1 MSTDRETT
9 RIVRGWLEEGVTRL
23 PDPVLDVVLDQ
34 LPATAQRRATWW
46 PARRTSTMNKFL
58 TIGLGAAAVVLV
70 LILGS
75 RLLGSPTTNVGG
87 PADETSTTSPTSTP
101 TPTPSPSPES
111 LLQEGPHLLF
121 AGGAGRV
128 RLTVNIAAPD
138 WYGEPA
144 GGIVVKNDTAEAP
157 DGAGLIVFTG
167 GLIVY
172 GDPCNWSTT
181 RPDIPATTV
190 DELMAALAAQASREA
205 SEPVDITLDGYAGKS
220 ITLHVPDDAVFS
232 TCDQATF
239 GSWGVPGSD
248 PAPFRYH
255 QDPGQIDEV
264 WAVEVDGVLT
274 VIDWAYYEGTPQS
287 VVDELEAIVESS
299 TFD

>member
-1 MSTDRETT
+1 MSTDREST
-9 RIVRGWLEEGVTRL
+9 RIVRSWLEEGVTRL

-46 PARRTSTMNKFL
+46 PARRTSTMNKLL

-70 LILGS
+70 LLLGS

-87 PADETSTTSPTSTP
+87 PADESSITPAPTSTATP
-101 TPTPSPSPES
+101 TTPSPSPEG
-111 LLQEGPHLLF
+111 LLPEGPHVLF
-121 AGGAGRV
+121 DAAAGRV

-172 GDPCNWSTT
+172 GDPCDWSAT
-181 RPDIPATTV
+181 RPEIPATTA
-190 DELMAALAAQASREA
+190 DELMAALAAQASRDA
-205 SEPVDITLDGYAGKS
+205 SEPVDITLDGHAGKS
-220 ITLHVPDDAVFS
+220 ITLHVPDDVVFS
-232 TCDQATF
+232 ECDQATF

-248 PAPFRYH
+248 PAR
-255 QDPGQIDEV
+255 G
-264 WAVEVDGVLT
+264 
-274 VIDWAYYEGTPQS
+274 
-287 VVDELEAIVESS
+287 
-299 TFD
+299 